1 MHGMTA
7 DEIALV
13 LTFGGAAVFIAIV
26 AGIGIW
32 LQR

>member
-1 MHGMTA
+1 MHGITP

-13 LTFGGAAVFIAIV
+13 LAFGGAAIFIAIV